1 MTSFSTKKTKRSTD
15 GTITKK
21 KKDDSVLRE
30 KREIPI
36 SPPLHILVNNQK
48 KNTMRSLKK
57 EGVDLANHVKIFMV
71 FASIAL
77 ASSEESA
84 PALIQLST
92 NQSASDLG
100 EGGTNVAPSR
110 LPLPLT

>member
-1 MTSFSTKKTKRSTD
+1 
-15 GTITKK
+15 
-21 KKDDSVLRE
+21 
-30 KREIPI
+30 
-36 SPPLHILVNNQK
+36 
-48 KNTMRSLKK
+48 MRSLKK

-84 PALIQLST
+84 PALST